1 MLEDQPNKVARSTKE
16 KAGLPLEQEWEEF
29 DDYDLTDT
37 WPVDQPWLEIDSSS
51 QELFQEDPMAEFSP
65 EQELLFQRRFEKY
78 DLPDPVYQQWLRIN
92 YLTAAQV
99 QENEVLEFSPE
110 QELLFQKRF
119 EENYDL
125 PDPVYQQWLKINH
138 PTAEV
143 QNELQGLPNEFINSF
158 NEVVGD
164 QEDALKKQS
173 DKPDSLTSV
182 AVNQEGQVACSTQLD
197 VSPEQE

>member
-29 DDYDLTDT
+29 DDYDLTDI

-51 QELFQEDPMAEFSP
+51 RELFQEDPMA
-65 EQELLFQRRFEKY
+65 
-78 DLPDPVYQQWLRIN
+78 
-92 YLTAAQV
+92 
-99 QENEVLEFSPE
+99 EFSPE

-143 QNELQGLPNEFINSF
+143 QNELQGRGYQMNSSI
-158 NEVVGD
+158 
-164 QEDALKKQS
+164 LLMK
-173 DKPDSLTSV
+173 
-182 AVNQEGQVACSTQLD
+182 
-197 VSPEQE
+197 